1 MFPFA
6 CLFDHIDP
14 KGNMVRNDSSC
25 VCFGLFLYRIGWPL
39 QIFLIAIQ
47 IPNIRIFFHCS
58 RNRYV
63 QSKGHICNIIAM
75 FLYWVGVN
83 LRSIASFSN
92 KGHLSCFSWE
102 GIHCLGLHE
111 SVLCSSPPVWP
122 CRPLHSASPCWL
134 PWASIL
140 KWVTRQWQ
148 SWMYISRAWLASRCH
163 TQLLHKYAS
172 IRVLRG
178 GFFFYLVHC
187 CS

>member
-47 IPNIRIFFHCS
+47 IPNIRIFFLHHCS

-83 LRSIASFSN
+83 LRSSASFSN
-92 KGHLSCFSWE
+92 KGHLSCFSCE
-102 GIHCLGLHE
+102 GINCLGLHE
-111 SVLCSSPPVWP
+111 SVLCSSPPMSSAALGLTLLT
-122 CRPLHSASPCWL
+122 PLS
-134 PWASIL
+134 
-140 KWVTRQWQ
+140 
-148 SWMYISRAWLASRCH
+148 
-163 TQLLHKYAS
+163 
-172 IRVLRG
+172 
-178 GFFFYLVHC
+178 FYLEVGYKAMAIMNVHKSGMAC
-187 CS
+187 ITLPYTTTP